1 MKALGKYILVEIKE
15 KTKTESGVALP
26 STSDFI
32 DEEGEVL
39 SVGPE
44 VKDKENITIG
54 STVIFKSWAPDVVK
68 REGKKV
74 SFISEDL
81 ILGKL

>member
-1 MKALGKYILVEIKE
+1 MIALGKQVLVEVKE
-15 KTKTESGVALP
+15 KTKTDSGVFLP
-26 STSDFI
+26 QSQDFI
-32 DEEGEVL
+32 DEEGVVL
-39 SVGPE
+39 SVGPKVE
-44 VKDKENITIG
+44 DKENITVG

-74 SFISEDL
+74 SFVSEDL